1 MRHPKAGNMDII
13 DFAKVREARL
23 AKATKEKA
31 EPYSRYTAMVEALS
45 KEDLTVMEYQ
55 GYDGIAHGGILTT
68 MLDESMAGY
77 LNKEL
82 GEKAVT
88 ARLDIRYR
96 KPVPIGEELV
106 ITSWVESRKGSF
118 VSMKGSIAL
127 PDGTIA
133 VEGSGKLAIVEQA
146 E

>member
-1 MRHPKAGNMDII
+1 MSFSDNYCFACGKENPIGLRL
-13 DFAKVREARL
+13 DFVVQDDKYVARKVLDR
-23 AKATKEKA
+23 
-31 EPYSRYTAMVEALS
+31 
-45 KEDLTVMEYQ
+45 EYQ

-68 MLDESMAGY
+68 MLDEAMAGY

>member
-1 MRHPKAGNMDII
+1 MDII